1 MSGAVALDLRDRDEI
16 ASRVHLRA
24 NITPALVQKDEGGSV
39 KARMLVARA
48 RVDALTMPNIARQL
62 DASVLHT
69 LPEPPPVVRTR
80 NPTLTAVVPTLN
92 EARNVAPVL
101 RGLPECVT
109 EIVVVDGRSTD
120 GTPEICLATDPR
132 VRVVLE
138 RRRGKGAAMLAG
150 FAAAEGDAIV
160 CLDADGSMDPGEV
173 TVFHALLAQGYDL
186 VKGSREAVG
195 GASTDF
201 SPLRRAGNAS
211 LTRLANVMHRIRW
224 SDMCYGYFAFWRDA
238 LPDLGM
244 ERATLTTRALASE
257 LGSEGGGLSYGDGFE
272 IETALFLRAARS
284 RLTIAETPSREL
296 PRTTGESNLRT
307 FRDGLRVLSAIGRE
321 RMRSPVSVLPS

>member
-1 MSGAVALDLRDRDEI
+1 
-16 ASRVHLRA
+16 LRA
-24 NITPALVQKDEGGSV
+24 NVTAALVQKDDGRSL
-39 KARMLVARA
+39 KTTMLAPGA

-69 LPEPPPVVRTR
+69 LPAPPPVVRTR
-80 NPTLTAVVPTLN
+80 NPTITAVVPTLN

-101 RGLPECVT
+101 QGLPECVT
-109 EIVVVDGRSTD
+109 EIVVVDGRSDD
-120 GTPEICLATDPR
+120 GTPEICLAADPR
-132 VRVVLE
+132 VRVVME

-150 FAAAEGDAIV
+150 FAAAETDAIV

-195 GASTDF
+195 GGSTDF

-211 LTRLANVMHRIRW
+211 LTRLANVMHRTRW

-257 LGSEGGGLSYGDGFE
+257 LGSEGAALSYGDGFE
-272 IETALFLRAARS
+272 IETALFLRAARA
-284 RLTIAETPSREL
+284 RLSIAETPSREL
-296 PRTTGESNLRT
+296 PRTTGDSNLRT
-307 FRDGLRVLSAIGRE
+307 FRDGFRVLSAIGRE
-321 RMRSPVSVLPS
+321 RMRPSAPVLPS

>member
-1 MSGAVALDLRDRDEI
+1 
-16 ASRVHLRA
+16 
-24 NITPALVQKDEGGSV
+24 
-39 KARMLVARA
+39 
-48 RVDALTMPNIARQL
+48 MPKTFPQL

-80 NPTLTAVVPTLN
+80 NPILTAVVPTLN

-101 RGLPECVT
+101 QGLPECVA
-109 EIVVVDGRSTD
+109 EIVVVDGRSDD
-120 GTPEICLATDPR
+120 GTPNTCLAADPR
-132 VRVVLE
+132 VRIIME

-150 FAAAEGDAIV
+150 FAAARGDAIV
-160 CLDADGSMDPGEV
+160 CLDADGSMDPSEV

-195 GASTDF
+195 GGSTDF

-211 LTRLANVMHRIRW
+211 LTRLANVMHRISW
-224 SDMCYGYFAFWRDA
+224 SDMCYGYFAFWRDV

-244 ERATLTTRALASE
+244 ERASLTTRALASE
-257 LGSEGGGLSYGDGFE
+257 LGSEGSARGEGGGLSYGDGFE
-272 IETALFLRAARS
+272 IETALFLRAARA
-284 RLTIAETPSREL
+284 RLSIAESPSREL

-321 RMRSPVSVLPS
+321 RMRSSAPVLPL